1 MKMAE
6 SSRPLSPKKK
16 KVKRSNLAATTTTKT
31 MFKSEWKNEFSF
43 ITSVT
48 NNVTASKRYN

>member
-6 SSRPLSPKKK
+6 SSRPLSPNKK
-16 KVKRSNLAATTTTKT
+16 KVKSSKLAATTTTKT
-31 MFKSEWKNEFSF
+31 IFKSEWKKEFSF

-48 NNVTASKRYN
+48 NNVIVSKRYS

>member
-6 SSRPLSPKKK
+6 SSRPLGPKKK